1 MTLLFDTLHL
11 SIGQGAKLLIQAA
24 YFILVARSLGP
35 TAYGAFIAITALT
48 GIVSPFSGLGSS
60 NLFIKNL
67 RCGRRTA
74 RVCWGNG
81 LVLTVASG
89 VAFSFFITA
98 CNVVIG
104 LHAAFSTIFIV
115 ALCDLVLMRI
125 ADLAGF
131 GFGAA
136 GDMKQLA
143 IQNVV
148 MSALRLAAIA
158 LLVWRYH
165 TVTLQQWVMAY
176 VITGAMGA
184 IYALWTAS
192 QHWGIPAW
200 DASVVRQDIREG
212 IFFSVSS
219 SAQSIYND
227 IDKTMLGRLST
238 MADTGIYGAAYRFI
252 DVSMTPVRSLISAA
266 YPRFFKI
273 GGEDGLS
280 GTRKYAL
287 KLISRSAL
295 YGIVIFLGLTVL
307 SPVIAL
313 VLGQKYD
320 AVVPAVRW
328 LAIIPLLRCIH
339 SFLADALTGANMQ
352 VRRTLI
358 QIGVALV
365 NILLNFLI
373 LPRWSWRGA
382 AWTSIASDA
391 LLVISLWVCI
401 QLTLRGQRQRQSNS
415 VAA

>member
-1 MTLLFDTLHL
+1 
-11 SIGQGAKLLIQAA
+11 
-24 YFILVARSLGP
+24 
-35 TAYGAFIAITALT
+35 
-48 GIVSPFSGLGSS
+48 
-60 NLFIKNL
+60 
-67 RCGRRTA
+67 
-74 RVCWGNG
+74 
-81 LVLTVASG
+81 
-89 VAFSFFITA
+89 
-98 CNVVIG
+98 
-104 LHAAFSTIFIV
+104 
-115 ALCDLVLMRI
+115 
-125 ADLAGF
+125 
-131 GFGAA
+131 
-136 GDMKQLA
+136 
-143 IQNVV
+143 
-148 MSALRLAAIA
+148 
-158 LLVWRYH
+158 
-165 TVTLQQWVMAY
+165 
-176 VITGAMGA
+176 
-184 IYALWTAS
+184 
-192 QHWGIPAW
+192 
-200 DASVVRQDIREG
+200 
-212 IFFSVSS
+212 
-219 SAQSIYND
+219 
-227 IDKTMLGRLST
+227 

-273 GGEDGLS
+273 GAEDGLS

-352 VRRTLI
+352 IRRTLI

-401 QLTLRGQRQRQSNS
+401 QLTLRGQRQRQGNP

>member
-1 MTLLFDTLHL
+1 MVLFSRSPPGSPSVSSL
-11 SIGQGAKLLIQAA
+11 Q
-24 YFILVARSLGP
+24 LV
-35 TAYGAFIAITALT
+35 
-48 GIVSPFSGLGSS
+48 
-60 NLFIKNL
+60 
-67 RCGRRTA
+67 
-74 RVCWGNG
+74 
-81 LVLTVASG
+81 
-89 VAFSFFITA
+89 
-98 CNVVIG
+98 NVVIG

-131 GFGAA
+131 GFAAA

-176 VITGAMGA
+176 AITGAMGA

-192 QHWGIPAW
+192 QHWGVPAW
-200 DASVVRQDIREG
+200 DPSVVRQDIREG

-273 GGEDGLS
+273 GAEDGSS
-280 GTRKYAL
+280 GTRNYAL

-352 VRRTLI
+352 IRRTLI

-401 QLTLRGQRQRQSNS
+401 QLTLRGQRQRQGNP